1 MSKELIVS
9 ATTLETKVAILE
21 EDQVTE
27 IFVERAKN
35 RGILGN
41 IYKGKVTKVLP
52 GMQSAFVDIGLERDA
67 FLYVSDF
74 VEDYEEYEKM
84 FNDAEQAAEKL
95 LRVENKEDHIQPDEP
110 RRRPPRGRGRQ
121 GRRGRPDRPDRPDR
135 VERPDRME
143 RSGRPERFERSERPA
158 VEARPPDRE
167 SGIGLAGPEAE
178 SASAEPAPF
187 ESQEARSEKRAVETP
202 FAIPEPAPVRTS
214 SSWLDEVRQA
224 QAALEREAKETSP
237 SSSGSDIAES
247 REDRQAGVRHR
258 RDVDEFSL
266 PDDEGGDAESNDR
279 FRRESSVKTD
289 AEPESIV
296 PSAVKAPQ
304 DFVEQS
310 TWVEPADQPGR
321 FGSRETEEEAGSDQA
336 GTVPP
341 AVEMPGEETV
351 PGQIELPAGSPGEG
365 KDRRRRRQRPSP
377 RRRVR
382 GKNQG
387 HHSIGDLLREGQE
400 IVVQVAK
407 EPIAKKGARITSH
420 IALPGR
426 FIVYMPT
433 VDHVGVSRKIVSD
446 KTRARLKEIVLRL
459 RGDSKRGFI
468 VRTAGENAEEKDIRA
483 DMMYLTRL
491 WDEIR
496 QKAERKSAPAVIHS
510 ELDLVPRLLRDYVS
524 GDFKAIRV
532 DDEAEYER
540 IVEFIHKLDPSLV
553 SRVKLYTKATQ
564 IFDEYG
570 INAEIEKALKQKVWL
585 KSGGYIVINQ
595 TEALVAIDVN
605 TGKFVGRGDSLE
617 DTITRT
623 NLDAVKEVVRQIRL
637 RDLGGII
644 VIDFI
649 DMDERRNR
657 QKVMDAL
664 ERELAHD
671 KSPTKILQFNEFG
684 LVAITRKR
692 VKQSLERTLCQ
703 PCPYCNGVG
712 MVKSLR
718 TVCYTIHAEVKK
730 LLPAM
735 GDGEEL
741 MLRVNPEV
749 ARALREKEHVV
760 LDEIHEMTG
769 KDVSVKADPLV
780 HFEQFD
786 IVEM

>member
-27 IFVERAKN
+27 IFVERTKN

-84 FNDAEQAAEKL
+84 FADAEQAAEKM

-110 RRRPPRGRGRQ
+110 RRRPPRGRNRP
-121 GRRGRPDRPDRPDR
+121 GRRGRG
-135 VERPDRME
+135 DRMD
-143 RSGRPERFERSERPA
+143 RSERPERFERPDRPPFESRVSSEESETVSGGPATDAPAAESPSLPGREPEFEERPA
-158 VEARPPDRE
+158 QKTSEAV
-167 SGIGLAGPEAE
+167 A
-178 SASAEPAPF
+178 
-187 ESQEARSEKRAVETP
+187 QRSSSK
-202 FAIPEPAPVRTS
+202 TS

-224 QAALEREAKETSP
+224 QAALERESKEN
-237 SSSGSDIAES
+237 SSSYDSRAPSGSDRS
-247 REDRQAGVRHR
+247 TEDREARIRHR

-266 PDDEGGDAESNDR
+266 PGDDGGDITAAEN
-279 FRRESSVKTD
+279 E
-289 AEPESIV
+289 AEPSGASDREPEFIV

-304 DFVEQS
+304 DFVDHS
-310 TWVEPADQPGR
+310 TWVSPRNDAGAESQTPTAEIPPPHAGPAI
-321 FGSRETEEEAGSDQA
+321 
-336 GTVPP
+336 
-341 AVEMPGEETV
+341 EMPTDETV
-351 PGQIELPAGSPGEG
+351 PGEVELPSTGPGEG
-365 KDRRRRRQRPSP
+365 KDRRRRRQRKPSS
-377 RRRVR
+377 RRRPH

-400 IVVQVAK
+400 ITVQVAK

-433 VDHVGVSRKIVSD
+433 VDHVGVSRKISSD

-459 RGDSKRGFI
+459 RGESKRGFI

-553 SRVKLYTKATQ
+553 SRVKLYTKAKQ

-664 ERELAHD
+664 ERELSHD

-760 LDEIHEMTG
+760 LDEIREMTG

>member
-9 ATTLETKVAILE
+9 ATSLETKVAVVE

-27 IFVERAKN
+27 IFIERAKS

-41 IYKGKVTKVLP
+41 IYKGKVTRVLP

-84 FNDAEQAAEKL
+84 FSDAEQAAEKL
-95 LRVENKEDHIQPDEP
+95 LKVEVKEDHIQPDEP
-110 RRRPPRGRGRQ
+110 RRRGGRGRGRS
-121 GRRGRPDRPDRPDR
+121 GRRGRG
-135 VERPDRME
+135 ERPEHGGERHLQDRSPAAEETPRATVAE
-143 RSGRPERFERSERPA
+143 RTSSPEPPG
-158 VEARPPDRE
+158 PPD
-167 SGIGLAGPEAE
+167 
-178 SASAEPAPF
+178 ASAGAPL
-187 ESQEARSEKRAVETP
+187 AAK
-202 FAIPEPAPVRTS
+202 PEPASEPVEGRH
-214 SSWLDEVRQA
+214 SSWLDEVREA
-224 QAALEREAKETSP
+224 QAALEREAGRQSTETRSENQSP
-237 SSSGSDIAES
+237 RDT
-247 REDRQAGVRHR
+247 RWDEDRDARVRGDR
-258 RDVDEFSL
+258 EVDQFSL
-266 PDDEGGDAESNDR
+266 PDDDSAETAGEDSSTHSEFAKEESSSAESLQDEATSDSTAGIGTSVSKPAVN
-279 FRRESSVKTD
+279 ESAPSEASGIPEVQGPGTVTID
-289 AEPESIV
+289 EPAPAEP
-296 PSAVKAPQ
+296 
-304 DFVEQS
+304 D
-310 TWVEPADQPGR
+310 R
-321 FGSRETEEEAGSDQA
+321 R
-336 GTVPP
+336 
-341 AVEMPGEETV
+341 
-351 PGQIELPAGSPGEG
+351 
-365 KDRRRRRQRPSP
+365 DRRRRNHHRPS
-377 RRRVR
+377 RRRPR
-382 GKNQG
+382 GKNQY
-387 HHSIGDLLREGQE
+387 HERHSIGDLLREGQE
-400 IVVQVAK
+400 IIVQVAK

-446 KTRARLKEIVLRL
+446 KERGRLKEIVVRL
-459 RGDSKRGFI
+459 RGESKRGFI
-468 VRTAGENAEEKDIRA
+468 VRTAGENCEEKDIRA
-483 DMMYLTRL
+483 DMQYLTRL

-496 QKAERKSAPAVIHS
+496 QKGERMSAPAVIHS
-510 ELDLVPRLLRDYVS
+510 ELDLVQRLLRDYIS
-524 GDFKAIRV
+524 GDFKAVRV

-540 IVEFIHKLDPSLV
+540 IVEFINKLDPSMV
-553 SRVKLYTKATQ
+553 SRVKLYMKARP

-570 INAEIEKALKQKVWL
+570 INAEIERSLKPKVWL
-585 KSGGYIVINQ
+585 KTGGYIVINQ

-703 PCPYCNGVG
+703 PCPYCNGSG
-712 MVKSLR
+712 MVKSHR
-718 TVCYTIHAEVKK
+718 TVCYSIHSEVKK
-730 LLPAM
+730 MLPTL
-735 GDGEEL
+735 GDGDEL
-741 MLRVNPEV
+741 MIRVNPEV

-760 LDEIHEMTG
+760 LEEIQEMTG
-769 KDVSVKADPLV
+769 RDVSVKADPLV

-786 IVEM
+786 IVET